1 MRNAEGRIRE
11 WSGGGRAGSDSAF
24 RIPHPPGGWYY
35 TAAPDP
41 SPPPGN
47 RRVSDALDLLERCQA
62 ELGDPDALFR
72 VDPGR
77 FWTKLSL
84 GAGLLTAG
92 VVGNYL
98 WWVHGPAK

>member
-1 MRNAEGRIRE
+1 MERRRPGRVPHP
-11 WSGGGRAGSDSAF
+11 AF

-35 TAAPDP
+35 TAAPNCP
-41 SPPPGN
+41 RCPLNPRN
-47 RRVSDALDLLERCQA
+47 RRVTDAHNLLERCQA

-72 VDPGR
+72 IDPGR

-84 GAGLLTAG
+84 GAGLLALG

-98 WWVHGPAK
+98 WWFHGPAKFDAFL